1 MNVENTKKQ
10 MRKGVLELC
19 ILAIISEEETY
30 STDII
35 KKLQTTELIVKEGTL
50 YPLLSRLK
58 TAGLLHYNW
67 RESND
72 SPPRKYYYV
81 TEKGTLFLSDLW
93 GTWQNLVNSVT
104 QATQPY
110 RDNNQELAEK

>member
-35 KKLQTTELIVKEGTL
+35 AKLKEAELIVKEGTL

-67 RESND
+67 RESEN
-72 SPPRKYYYV
+72 SPPRKYYFV
-81 TEKGTLFLSDLW
+81 TEEGTNFLNNLW
-93 GTWQNLVNSVT
+93 SSWSQLVSSVNLTTKQLQTV
-104 QATQPY
+104 
-110 RDNNQELAEK
+110 EKLE